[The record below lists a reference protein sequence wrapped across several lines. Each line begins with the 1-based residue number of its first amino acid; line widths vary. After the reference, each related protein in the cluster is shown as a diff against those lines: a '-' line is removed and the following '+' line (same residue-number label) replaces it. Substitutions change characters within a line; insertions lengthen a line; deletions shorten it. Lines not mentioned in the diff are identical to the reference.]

1 MKLRNEWFNRS
12 IIAILLY
19 FILLFSLS
27 KCAPYRKPV
36 YSSEPS
42 IPLFPIPAPKPSAFY
57 QLPTTRFDNLA
68 TLGDVDKLLS
78 KAFNK
83 CGYVQRSYFS
93 VPKGF
98 AVVTQLEKITSDGS
112 PDINN
117 RWVSGGSAIKG
128 DFDLSIFI
136 KRLFRAEIGYYR
148 CIVFIVTPINYQ
160 INNDPP
166 SESEAKG
173 WLFNGALS
181 LPESIKKIKL
191 NDQYNYDALIYEFE
205 KSQNADE
212 ATFINPSSKT
222 GLVHLERA
230 KLLEKIKL

>member
-1 MKLRNEWFNRS
+1 MS
-12 IIAILLY
+12 
-19 FILLFSLS
+19 
-27 KCAPYRKPV
+27 PV
-36 YSSEPS
+36 YEPRKTS

-57 QLPTTRFDNLA
+57 QLPATRFANLA

-98 AVVTQLEKITSDGS
+98 AVVTQLEKIMTDGS

-117 RWVSGGSAIKG
+117 RWVTDGFASDS

-136 KRLFRAEIGYYR
+136 KRLFVAEIGYYR

-160 INNDPP
+160 INNNPP
-166 SESEAKG
+166 SKSEAQG

-181 LPESIKKIKL
+181 LPESIKKINL
-191 NDQYNYDALIYEFE
+191 NDQYNYNALIYEFE
-205 KSQNADE
+205 KSQNANE
-212 ATFINPSSKT
+212 ATFINSSSNT
-222 GLVHLERA
+222 VLVHLQKARI
-230 KLLEKIKL
+230 LENIGL